1 MTAAIQFGSRTI
13 DFRLEYS
20 DRKSLGITVTPEMEV
35 LVKAPTDT
43 SMEKVKEKI
52 KKKAPWIIKQQSFFL
67 SFQPKTPNRKYIS
80 GETHLYLGRQYRL
93 QIEIGQVESV
103 KLKGKFIVVTTSE
116 KSRTKSLLHDW
127 YLQHARSK
135 FHALAEPLIDKFKKY
150 KVEPSSIVLR
160 NMPTRW
166 GSCTPKGKI
175 ILNPEL
181 IKAPKVCIEY
191 VIIHELCH
199 LIHQDHT
206 QKFIDLQTKEMKD
219 WEKWKM
225 KLEKLLAWDAC
236 TPKQTNEFLIKQRL
250 LGYWGDGF

>member
-1 MTAAIQFGSRTI
+1 MTAALQFGSRTI
-13 DFRLEYS
+13 NFCLEYS

-35 LVKAPTDT
+35 LVEAPAGT

-52 KKKAPWIIKQQSFFL
+52 RKKAPWIIKQQSFFL
-67 SFQPKTPNRKYIS
+67 SFQPKTPERKYIG

-93 QIEIGQVESV
+93 QIQIGKEESV
-103 KLKGKFIVVTTSE
+103 KLKGKFIEATVRE
-116 KSRTKSLLHDW
+116 KSRAKGLLNNWYLLH
-127 YLQHARSK
+127 ARAK
-135 FHALAEPLIDKFKKY
+135 FHAIAAPLIDKFRKY
-150 KVEPSSIVLR
+150 KVEPNAIVLR
-160 NMPTRW
+160 DMPTRW

-181 IKAPKVCIEY
+181 IKAPKGCIEY

-199 LIHQDHT
+199 LVHHDHT

-225 KLEKLLAWDAC
+225 KLEKLLA
-236 TPKQTNEFLIKQRL
+236 
-250 LGYWGDGF
+250 

>member
-1 MTAAIQFGSRTI
+1 MTEAIQFGSRTI

-35 LVKAPTDT
+35 LVKAPADT

-52 KKKAPWIIKQQSFFL
+52 RKKAPWIIKQQSFFL
-67 SFQPKTPNRKYIS
+67 SFQPKTPQRKYIS

-93 QIEIGQVESV
+93 IIKNEEWRTENERV
-103 KLKGKFIVVTTSE
+103 KLKSGFIEVYAKE
-116 KSRTKSLLHDW
+116 KSEVETLVRGWYRRKAEEKLKEIAFPLMESFSIRHKFPILHS
-127 YLQHARSK
+127 Q
-135 FHALAEPLIDKFKKY
+135 F
-150 KVEPSSIVLR
+150 SIR
-160 NMPTRW
+160 EMTTRW

-181 IKAPKVCIEY
+181 IKAPKACIEY

-199 LIHQDHT
+199 LIHLDHT

-225 KLEKLLAWDAC
+225 KLEKLLA
-236 TPKQTNEFLIKQRL
+236 
-250 LGYWGDGF
+250 

>member
-35 LVKAPTDT
+35 LVKAPKNTPL
-43 SMEKVKEKI
+43 EKVKEKI
-52 KKKAPWIIKQQSFFL
+52 RKKAPWIIKQQSFFL
-67 SFQPKTPNRKYIS
+67 SFQPKTPQRKYVS

-93 QIEIGQVESV
+93 QVIIAVEESV
-103 KLKGKFIVVTTSE
+103 KLMGKFIEVKTE
-116 KSRTKSLLHDW
+116 DKSRTKNLIDNW
-127 YLQHARSK
+127 YLEKARTK
-135 FHALAEPLIDKFKKY
+135 FDEIATPLIERFKKY

-181 IKAPKVCIEY
+181 IKAPKGCIEY

-199 LIHQDHT
+199 LIHHGHT

-225 KLEKLLAWDAC
+225 KLEKLLA
-236 TPKQTNEFLIKQRL
+236 
-250 LGYWGDGF
+250 

>member
-1 MTAAIQFGSRTI
+1 MIESIQFGSRTI
-13 DFRLEYS
+13 DFRLVYS

-35 LVKAPTDT
+35 LVKAPADT
-43 SMEKVKEKI
+43 TIEKVKEKI
-52 KKKAPWIIKQQSFFL
+52 RKKAPWIIKQQSFFL

-93 QIEIGQVESV
+93 QIEIGQLESV
-103 KLKGKFIVVTTSE
+103 KLKGKFIVVTSSE

-127 YLQHARSK
+127 YMQHARTK
-135 FHALAEPLIDKFKKY
+135 LHEVAAPLIDKFKKH

-160 NMPTRW
+160 DMPTRW

-181 IKAPKVCIEY
+181 IKAPKGCIEY
-191 VIIHELCH
+191 VVIHELCH
-199 LIHQDHT
+199 LIHHDHT
-206 QKFIDLQTKEMKD
+206 QKFLDLQIKEMKD

-225 KLEKLLAWDAC
+225 KLEKLLA
-236 TPKQTNEFLIKQRL
+236 
-250 LGYWGDGF
+250 